1 MLYQMQGSLI
11 GKKDFRE
18 QSLMIVVVPNSFQAL
33 KILDFNQEVQKIPVK
48 VVNQED
54 KILNRSHRRKQRDKE
69 EEDTYHMVLDDS
81 MSKVKEAEDS
91 INKLKEL
98 EKILISALYTEVE
111 ILLPTISGLQNSII
125 MVNNLIILSI
135 QKGTKLLTQT

>member
-1 MLYQMQGSLI
+1 MQGSLV

-33 KILDFNQEVQKIPVK
+33 KILDFNQEVQKIPLK

-54 KILNRSHRRKQRDKE
+54 KILNRSRRRKQRDKE

-98 EKILISALYTEVE
+98 EIILILALYTEVE
-111 ILLPTISGLQNSII
+111 ILLHTICGLQNGII

-135 QKGTKLLTQT
+135 QKETKLLAQT

>member
-1 MLYQMQGSLI
+1 MQGSLV

-33 KILDFNQEVQKIPVK
+33 KILDFNQEVQKIQLK

-54 KILNRSHRRKQRDKE
+54 KILNRSRRRKQRDKE

-81 MSKVKEAEDS
+81 MSKVKEAEDG

-98 EKILISALYTEVE
+98 EIILILALYMEVE
-111 ILLPTISGLQNSII
+111 ILLHTISGLQNSII

-135 QKGTKLLTQT
+135 QKETKLLAQT

>member
-1 MLYQMQGSLI
+1 MQGSLI

-33 KILDFNQEVQKIPVK
+33 KILDFNQEVQKIPLK

-54 KILNRSHRRKQRDKE
+54 KILNRSRRRKQRDKE

-98 EKILISALYTEVE
+98 EIILILALYTEVE
-111 ILLPTISGLQNSII
+111 ILLHTICGLQNSII

-135 QKGTKLLTQT
+135 QKETKLLAQT

>member
-1 MLYQMQGSLI
+1 MQGSLI

-98 EKILISALYTEVE
+98 EKILILALSTEVE

>member
-1 MLYQMQGSLI
+1 MPYQMQGSLI

-33 KILDFNQEVQKIPVK
+33 KILDFNQEVQKIPLK

-54 KILNRSHRRKQRDKE
+54 KILNRSRRRKQRDKE

-81 MSKVKEAEDS
+81 MSKVKEAEDG

-98 EKILISALYTEVE
+98 EIILILALYMEVE
-111 ILLPTISGLQNSII
+111 ILLHTISGLQNSII

-135 QKGTKLLTQT
+135 QKETKLLAQT